1 MTLTSSAAEQK
12 LIRPIGLNRNLELHV
27 LQIRDNIDKELAG
40 IHWLAFGPNSFNSL
54 VPFYARVSD
63 TPTCYRDTKAD
74 FDPTKMYWLTTMTA
88 VLGDSNF
95 QGYVDK
101 RDNFDLNTMA
111 KLRALQNET
120 DKGSDQSL
128 EAVNE
133 KLAQIALTAQTELL
147 GKMVISGSNHMK
159 LRFDFN
165 D

>member
-1 MTLTSSAAEQK
+1 
-12 LIRPIGLNRNLELHV
+12 
-27 LQIRDNIDKELAG
+27 
-40 IHWLAFGPNSFNSL
+40 
-54 VPFYARVSD
+54 
-63 TPTCYRDTKAD
+63 
-74 FDPTKMYWLTTMTA
+74 MYWLTTITA

-101 RDNFDLNTMA
+101 RDNFELNTMA

-133 KLAQIALTAQTELL
+133 KLAQIALIAQTELL

>member
-1 MTLTSSAAEQK
+1 MS
-12 LIRPIGLNRNLELHV
+12 I
-27 LQIRDNIDKELAG
+27 KE
-40 IHWLAFGPNSFNSL
+40 
-54 VPFYARVSD
+54 
-63 TPTCYRDTKAD
+63 T
-74 FDPTKMYWLTTMTA
+74 
-88 VLGDSNF
+88 
-95 QGYVDK
+95 
-101 RDNFDLNTMA
+101 
-111 KLRALQNET
+111 LRALQNET

>member
-1 MTLTSSAAEQK
+1 
-12 LIRPIGLNRNLELHV
+12 
-27 LQIRDNIDKELAG
+27 
-40 IHWLAFGPNSFNSL
+40 
-54 VPFYARVSD
+54 
-63 TPTCYRDTKAD
+63 
-74 FDPTKMYWLTTMTA
+74 MYWLTTMTA

-120 DKGSDQSL
+120 DKVSDQSL

>member
-1 MTLTSSAAEQK
+1 
-12 LIRPIGLNRNLELHV
+12 
-27 LQIRDNIDKELAG
+27 
-40 IHWLAFGPNSFNSL
+40 
-54 VPFYARVSD
+54 
-63 TPTCYRDTKAD
+63 
-74 FDPTKMYWLTTMTA
+74 MTA

-101 RDNFDLNTMA
+101 RDDFDLKTMA

-120 DKGSDQSL
+120 DKAIDNQSL

>member
-1 MTLTSSAAEQK
+1 M
-12 LIRPIGLNRNLELHV
+12 IRPIGLNRNLELHV
-27 LQIRDNIDKELAG
+27 LQIRDKVAENIAG
-40 IHWLAFGPNSFNSL
+40 IHWLAFGANTFNCL

-63 TPTCYRDTKAD
+63 TPASYRDTKLD

-101 RDNFDLNTMA
+101 RDDFDLKTMA

-120 DKGSDQSL
+120 DKAIDNQSL

>member
-1 MTLTSSAAEQK
+1 
-12 LIRPIGLNRNLELHV
+12 
-27 LQIRDNIDKELAG
+27 
-40 IHWLAFGPNSFNSL
+40 
-54 VPFYARVSD
+54 
-63 TPTCYRDTKAD
+63 
-74 FDPTKMYWLTTMTA
+74 MYWLTTMTA
-88 VLGDSNF
+88 VLGYSSF

-101 RDNFDLNTMA
+101 RDNFDLNTIA
-111 KLRALQNET
+111 KLGVLQNET
-120 DKGSDQSL
+120 DKGSNQSL

>member
-1 MTLTSSAAEQK
+1 MA
-12 LIRPIGLNRNLELHV
+12 
-27 LQIRDNIDKELAG
+27 
-40 IHWLAFGPNSFNSL
+40 
-54 VPFYARVSD
+54 D
-63 TPTCYRDTKAD
+63 TPPCYRDTKAD
-74 FDPTKMYWLTTMTA
+74 FDPTIMYWLTTMTA